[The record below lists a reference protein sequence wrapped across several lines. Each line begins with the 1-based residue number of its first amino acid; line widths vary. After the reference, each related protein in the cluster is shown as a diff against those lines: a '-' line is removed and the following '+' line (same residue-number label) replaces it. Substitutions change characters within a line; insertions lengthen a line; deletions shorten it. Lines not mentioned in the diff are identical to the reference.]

1 MTKLKYDNLNIR
13 MTFKLP
19 SEILIA
25 TGNKGKFT
33 EIAELLNSIK
43 IKAISTSQFNLE
55 EPEETGKTFAE
66 NALLKAKYYA
76 KKTNLFSLADDS
88 GLCIEDLNG
97 EPGIHS
103 ARFAKDSKGETNFK
117 FAFEKI
123 ANQLSENGFD
133 PAQNLGQ
140 KPRAHFICNL
150 ALFDPKTNFEISF
163 EGRVDGFLT
172 LPPQG
177 GSGFGYDPIFIK
189 DGMDKTFGEIDPQ
202 LKDQISH
209 RGYAFNKLLNWTK
222 GL

>member
-1 MTKLKYDNLNIR
+1 
-13 MTFKLP
+13 
-19 SEILIA
+19 
-25 TGNKGKFT
+25 
-33 EIAELLNSIK
+33 
-43 IKAISTSQFNLE
+43 
-55 EPEETGKTFAE
+55 
-66 NALLKAKYYA
+66 
-76 KKTNLFSLADDS
+76 
-88 GLCIEDLNG
+88 LNG